1 MQIVNVFL
9 CRSAVRSILAVGF
22 SGNSLILWGVALEL
36 ALLLI
41 INYLPIANML
51 IGTAPVPS
59 AVWLFLAPFAA
70 AMVLLEEGRK
80 WLVRGIES

>member
-1 MQIVNVFL
+1 
-9 CRSAVRSILAVGF
+9 
-22 SGNSLILWGVALEL
+22 
-36 ALLLI
+36 
-41 INYLPIANML
+41 ML